1 MEYVLNETTRTVHK
15 RRIGTGNRHTVC
27 GITRTIDADRLQP
40 ISTELVSTEYDADRC
55 GRCFDG
61 VGGY

>member
-15 RRIGTGNRHTVC
+15 RRSGPAVRHTVC
-27 GITRTIDADRLQP
+27 GVTRTLDVENLRP
-40 ISTELVSTEYDADRC
+40 ISAELVSTQYDADRC

-61 VGGY
+61 AGGY